1 MATRRFP
8 LNMSA
13 LHALSMH
20 VLRWSAF
27 NWGKAVLEY
36 GIKAVLFIKTAV

>member
-1 MATRRFP
+1 MVPRRFL

-20 VLRWSAF
+20 VLRESAF
-27 NWGKAVLEY
+27 NWGKAISEY